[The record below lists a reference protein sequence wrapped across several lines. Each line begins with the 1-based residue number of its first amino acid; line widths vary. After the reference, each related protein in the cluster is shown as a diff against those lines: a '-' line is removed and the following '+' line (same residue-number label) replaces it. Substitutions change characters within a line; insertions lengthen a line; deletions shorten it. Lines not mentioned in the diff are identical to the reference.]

1 MPLHLVIAL
10 LLLLSHFS
18 RVWLFETPWTAAY
31 RNAGDLGSISRSG
44 RSPGEGNC
52 IHSGILARRIPWAE
66 EPGELQPMGSQK
78 VGHDWATNTHTSAR
92 SRSMGIKA
100 ALSYPERPV
109 LMNSES
115 NLGLHYHHWQC
126 KRSTSHSPGKLLRG
140 PLKMSKS
147 VTHPDPLSWNLYGKR
162 CKHQYILKIRRWF

>member
-1 MPLHLVIAL
+1 
-10 LLLLSHFS
+10 
-18 RVWLFETPWTAAY
+18 
-31 RNAGDLGSISRSG
+31 
-44 RSPGEGNC
+44 
-52 IHSGILARRIPWAE
+52 
-66 EPGELQPMGSQK
+66 
-78 VGHDWATNTHTSAR
+78 
-92 SRSMGIKA
+92 MGIKA

-147 VTHPDPLSWNLYGKR
+147 VTHPDPLSWKEMQAPIYFKDS
-162 CKHQYILKIRRWF
+162 QMILKH